1 MCEVVK
7 AYQREQFIAYYF
19 MHILL
24 GMPGM
29 QAGQVLSVHHTR
41 IRRYVILHL
50 HSLHCQRMGM
60 GEGQFTLV
68 LMLCINVK
76 WVKTA

>member
-50 HSLHCQRMGM
+50 HSLIHLEFLTMAL
-60 GEGQFTLV
+60 FTNT
-68 LMLCINVK
+68 MNP
-76 WVKTA
+76 